1 MAHRMTEAPTA
12 PGAPPAHAPR
22 VRVLLSA
29 VEGADLAAALAVVDR
44 QVYEPAPEVVVIG
57 ASEVEGVGASPTLEE
72 AIAEADSTFDY
83 LWLLHSDARP
93 RPDALS
99 ALVAEVERAGAALG
113 GSKLLVAASPD
124 TLESVGS
131 ATDVFGEPYTG
142 LDEGEIDLQ
151 QYDVVREVAFV
162 GSASML
168 VRRDLAQGLRG
179 LDRLL
184 PPVAAGLDFSQ
195 RARLA
200 GGRVVSVPSSEVYH
214 QSRCEERFRGWREQ
228 AGRLRAM
235 ATAYSPLTLAW
246 LVAYELLVSIVDS
259 IVSLLLLRWAPGAR
273 HLLSWGW
280 NIAHLPSLIAAR
292 RRFRPVRALGD
303 EELFRFQARG
313 SVRLREVG
321 AELSGRAL
329 SVFDED
335 QALARGSRRVWG
347 SPGIWGAVLAVA
359 AVAFASRNIV
369 FGGVPNVGH
378 ALGFEPPSVALDR
391 WFAGWN
397 GAGLGSPAPVHPMT
411 GLAGAASLLWFGAEG
426 AARTLLT
433 IGFGVSAVV
442 GMGRLA
448 GRLGLRG
455 PGRYLAGLVMIGG
468 PGAAALIGSGGWAAL
483 GAAAV
488 LPWAVRASFLP
499 PDNLGRGPLTNYG
512 WALLSGIPLAL
523 LSPLLAVAPLATVV
537 LWKVALG
544 RGASLRLAVV
554 SALGIAGAAP
564 FLLGDPG
571 WVTDPSRRL
580 GLVVEGFWPVLIAVG
595 FLPLAFADASRRRL
609 GVMGALIA
617 VFGLILARLPQ
628 GGPGFEEAA
637 LILAALGAAILTA
650 TLLDRVSAGFSSV
663 LAMVGGGMILL
674 MSLGPVADGALG
686 LPLGDVNDRLSFA
699 EALADETGPGRV
711 MVASSE
717 RADIAG
723 EARPG
728 PGFWYR
734 VVDGRGPSIDEVWL
748 PEPRQGDE
756 ALSRAVASISAGGE
770 LRPGSRLAGFAVDWV
785 VLLGPPFRLDEVL
798 EAQLELVPTP
808 LDPEARVFENQVSA
822 PLADPAAGAGW
833 AQDGAGFSGAASPG
847 RVVLAVNHDEA
858 WRTDS
863 APVEW
868 RLSTAAEAASARYRG
883 SLGERALAAAG
894 AVLAVIALS
903 AVVWGRARR

>member
-1 MAHRMTEAPTA
+1 MTQAPTA
-12 PGAPPAHAPR
+12 PGAPTVHARR

-29 VEGADLAAALAVVDR
+29 VEGADLAAALAAVDR
-44 QVYEPAPEVVVIG
+44 QVYEPAPEVVVVAASG
-57 ASEVEGVGASPTLEE
+57 AEGVGASPTLEE

-99 ALVAEVERAGAALG
+99 ALVAEVERADAALG
-113 GSKLLVAASPD
+113 GSKLLVADSPD
-124 TLESVGS
+124 TLESIGS

-142 LDEGEIDLQ
+142 LDEGEIDLE

-214 QSRCEERFRGWREQ
+214 QSRCGERFRGWREQ

-246 LVAYELLVSIVDS
+246 LVAYEFLVSIVDS
-259 IVSLLLLRWAPGAR
+259 IVSLLLLRWAPAVR

-280 NIAHLPSLIAAR
+280 NLAHLPSLIAAR
-292 RRFRPVRALGD
+292 RRFRRVRALGD

-321 AELSGRAL
+321 AELTGRAL

-335 QALARGSRRVWG
+335 QALARGSRRVWR

-369 FGGVPNVGH
+369 FGGVPNVGY
-378 ALGFEPPSVALDR
+378 AFGFEPPTVALDR

-411 GLAGAASLLWFGAEG
+411 GLAGVASLLWFGAEG

-433 IGFGVSAVV
+433 IGFGASAVV

-455 PGRYLAGLVMIGG
+455 PGRYLAGFVMIGG
-468 PGAAALIGSGGWAAL
+468 PGAAVLIGSGGWAAL

-499 PDNLGRGPLTNYG
+499 PDNLGLGHLTNVG
-512 WALLSGIPLAL
+512 WALLAGIPLAMF
-523 LSPLLAVAPLATVV
+523 SPLLALAPLATVIV
-537 LWKVALG
+537 WKVALG
-544 RGASLRLAVV
+544 KGASLRLGVV
-554 SALGIAGAAP
+554 SALGVVGAAP

-571 WVTDPSRRL
+571 WVADPSRRL
-580 GLVVEGFWPVLIAVG
+580 GLVVEGFWPIVIAAG
-595 FLPLAFADASRRRL
+595 FLPLALAGGSRRRI
-609 GVMGALIA
+609 GATGALIA
-617 VFGLILARLPQ
+617 AFGLILARLPR
-628 GGPGFEEAA
+628 GGPGLEEAA
-637 LILAALGAAILTA
+637 LILAAFGAAILTA
-650 TLLDRVSAGFSSV
+650 TLLDRVSSGLPSV
-663 LAMVGGGMILL
+663 LATAGGAVILFF
-674 MSLGPVADGALG
+674 SLGPVTEGALG

-699 EALADETGPGRV
+699 EALADEAGPGRV
-711 MVASSE
+711 LVASSE
-717 RADIAG
+717 RADIGG

-748 PEPRQGDE
+748 PEPREGDE
-756 ALSRAVASISAGGE
+756 ALGRAVASISAGGE

-822 PLADPAAGAGW
+822 PLADPSAGGGW
-833 AQDGAGFSGAASPG
+833 AADGAGFSGAASEG

-858 WRTDS
+858 WRTDP

-894 AVLAVIALS
+894 AMLAVIAL
-903 AVVWGRARR
+903 AAIAWGRARR